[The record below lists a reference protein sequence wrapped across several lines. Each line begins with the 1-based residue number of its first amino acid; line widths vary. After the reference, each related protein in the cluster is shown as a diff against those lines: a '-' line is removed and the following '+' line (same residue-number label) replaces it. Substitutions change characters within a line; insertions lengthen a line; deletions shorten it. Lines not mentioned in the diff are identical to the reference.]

1 MPTATVAASRLP
13 PTSSTATLSSNKT
26 DSMPATRRAPLQDRL
41 QPRSASH
48 APGTSLLTVRRI
60 DEVNGVGHKQV
71 MQPSAAMFPPSR
83 RRAADSRV
91 SSQSSRAL
99 YRGSPSRCPSPPSAP
114 RVSSP
119 PAAVSSPRPNGA
131 ICQDRIALTIPQR
144 LPRPPIQVISN
155 PHLDLAQHLRRH
167 GLEADA
173 KAVQTSGMPG
183 DFLLDAYLEAGR
195 MGKSNLHQQTADFVP
210 RLRNQIQAQVQQ
222 GAKLP
227 ASLQL
232 DTTLDSC
239 GSYLPPTHVLAI
251 FSGTDETILVA
262 AHDLV
267 LALQCTSI
275 PFLPPVVR
283 GRKPSEA
290 RLPVVPLCLPHPS
303 AFDSVHK
310 WLYSPDSPCLFED
323 LIPMAFVVRLL
334 ATLSNERYQR
344 DELASLSLLE
354 MDNVGARL
362 KVSLALSYLATSTL
376 LDVLKRIQA
385 VWKNGAAMGITSLRF
400 WGQLDKAWESVLGA
414 LVEAKRRKAALAAS
428 GADKAADALER
439 AAI

>member
-1 MPTATVAASRLP
+1 
-13 PTSSTATLSSNKT
+13 
-26 DSMPATRRAPLQDRL
+26 
-41 QPRSASH
+41 
-48 APGTSLLTVRRI
+48 
-60 DEVNGVGHKQV
+60 
-71 MQPSAAMFPPSR
+71 
-83 RRAADSRV
+83 
-91 SSQSSRAL
+91 
-99 YRGSPSRCPSPPSAP
+99 
-114 RVSSP
+114 
-119 PAAVSSPRPNGA
+119 
-131 ICQDRIALTIPQR
+131 
-144 LPRPPIQVISN
+144 
-155 PHLDLAQHLRRH
+155 
-167 GLEADA
+167 
-173 KAVQTSGMPG
+173 MPG

-267 LALQCTSI
+267 LALQ
-275 PFLPPVVR
+275 
-283 GRKPSEA
+283 KPSEA